1 VTRPVPH
8 AGPHHV
14 EANGV
19 RLAYETFGDPDAVP
33 LLLIMGLG
41 MQMVAWDDDF
51 CRMLARR
58 GFHVIRFDNR
68 DVGLSTW
75 MRGMRAPTPRE
86 IMLGRM
92 LRRPVEPPYRL
103 EDMAADA
110 VGLLDA
116 LDIRSAHVVGAS
128 LGGMIAQLMA
138 IHYSERVRTLTCIM
152 SRASGDR
159 SGGRPTLR
167 ALTLFVGRAPRQ
179 REEYLRRAQ
188 QVWRVLSGPRFPPDP
203 VRVRERAAAAWERG
217 INPGGVRRHLA
228 AEMTSASRV
237 EALGRVRAPTL
248 VIHGS
253 LDPLLPP
260 QGGRQIAAAVPGA
273 ELLILDGMG
282 HSLPEPLWS
291 RIVGAIARL
300 ARRVEGPETTVRA
313 GGSQRGGETGRWR
326 SS

>member
-8 AGPHHV
+8 SGPHHA
-14 EANGV
+14 EANGI

-86 IMLGRM
+86 VVLGRM

-103 EDMAADA
+103 EDMADDA

-116 LDIRSAHVVGAS
+116 LGIGSAHIVGAS

-138 IHYSERVRTLTCIM
+138 IHYPERVRTLTCIM

-167 ALTLFVGRAPRQ
+167 ALALFLGRAPRE

-188 QVWRVLSGPRFPPDP
+188 QVWRVLSGPRFPPAP
-203 VRVRERAAAAWERG
+203 ARVHERAAAAWERG
-217 INPGGVRRHLA
+217 INPGGVRRQLA

-313 GGSQRGGETGRWR
+313 GGSQRSAETGP
-326 SS
+326 